1 MATKSV
7 LAAAIKKLQE
17 ANNNIMAEIV
27 SGLRKKEDGEQRIQA
42 NTSMILDF
50 QYRLDNNLP

>member
-17 ANNNIMAEIV
+17 ANNNIRAEIR
-27 SGLRKKEDGEQRIQA
+27 SGLRKKEDGDQRIQA

-50 QYRLDNNLP
+50 QYRLDNNLL

>member
-17 ANNNIMAEIV
+17 ANNNIRAEIR

>member
-7 LAAAIKKLQE
+7 LTAAIKKLQE
-17 ANNNIMAEIV
+17 ANNNIRAEIR
-27 SGLRKKEDGEQRIQA
+27 SGLRKKEDGDQRIQA

-50 QYRLDNNLP
+50 QYRLDNNLQ

>member
-17 ANNNIMAEIV
+17 ANNNIRAEIR
-27 SGLRKKEDGEQRIQA
+27 SGLRKKEDGDQRIQA

-50 QYRLDNNLP
+50 KYRLDNNLP

>member
-17 ANNNIMAEIV
+17 ANNNIRAEIV

-50 QYRLDNNLP
+50 QYRLENNLP

>member
-17 ANNNIMAEIV
+17 ANNNIRTEIR

>member
-17 ANNNIMAEIV
+17 ANNNIRAEIR
-27 SGLRKKEDGEQRIQA
+27 SGLRKKEDGDQRIQA
-42 NTSMILDF
+42 NTSLILDF

>member
-17 ANNNIMAEIV
+17 ANNNIRAEIR
-27 SGLRKKEDGEQRIQA
+27 SGLRKKEDGDQRIQA

-50 QYRLDNNLP
+50 QYRLDNNLQ

>member
-17 ANNNIMAEIV
+17 ANNNIRAEIR
-27 SGLRKKEDGEQRIQA
+27 SGLRKKEDGDQRIQA

>member
-7 LAAAIKKLQE
+7 LAAAIKKLQA
-17 ANNNIMAEIV
+17 ANNNIRAEIR

-42 NTSMILDF
+42 NKSMILDF

>member
-17 ANNNIMAEIV
+17 ANNNIRAEIRN
-27 SGLRKKEDGEQRIQA
+27 GLRKKEDGDQRIQA

>member
-17 ANNNIMAEIV
+17 ANNNIRAEIR
-27 SGLRKKEDGEQRIQA
+27 SGLRKKEDGDKRIQA

>member
-7 LAAAIKKLQE
+7 LTAAIKKLQE
-17 ANNNIMAEIV
+17 ANNNIRAEIR
-27 SGLRKKEDGEQRIQA
+27 SGLRKKEDGDQRIQA

>member
-7 LAAAIKKLQE
+7 LAAAIKKRQE
-17 ANNNIMAEIV
+17 ANNNIRAEIR
-27 SGLRKKEDGEQRIQA
+27 SGLRKKEDGDQRIQA